1 MRPMANKDQISVR
14 LDPVHLKELHD
25 LQPHFGNSNSE
36 VARYLLVE
44 SLQQKHGLEGLRE
57 KKAIR

>member
-1 MRPMANKDQISVR
+1 MNVR
-14 LDPVHLKELHD
+14 LDPVHLKELRD

-44 SLQQKHGLEGLRE
+44 SLEQKHGLEGLRE